1 MLKTALGQ
9 NRTVSLVL
17 GAVVPAS
24 LGKEAWRCQ
33 LSWRHILRR
42 GREEIGAKTKD
53 GNLCKCCP
61 AFSPKYGGSVTS
73 STDTLEG

>member
-1 MLKTALGQ
+1 MLKTALGHS
-9 NRTVSLVL
+9 RTASLVL

-42 GREEIGAKTKD
+42 CTEEIGAKTKE
-53 GNLCKCCP
+53 GNLCECCP
-61 AFSPKYGGSVTS
+61 AFSPKYRG
-73 STDTLEG
+73 L